1 MGACWQY
8 ANQVSWLLCV
18 CVWPCMD
25 MGQFHPTLGHPSPE
39 TSRNDRIKWP
49 HFHPIH
55 DSDGPNHGVWD
66 FANPKL
72 QSTPTAAEV
81 YRSAH
86 VKMLQF
92 WILDINTFISSYVYI
107 HEYTSHYAYLCELIS
122 PHWGFV
128 QAACVIYIYIY
139 IHTDIHTYIFIC
151 HMYVY
156 IIYNCI
162 MSYHM
167 YHLSIVLRVQGVPGK
182 AVICTLM
189 QYPI

>member
-1 MGACWQY
+1 
-8 ANQVSWLLCV
+8 
-18 CVWPCMD
+18 
-25 MGQFHPTLGHPSPE
+25 MGQFLSSNFGAPLTRNITLIA
-39 TSRNDRIKWP
+39 SRN
-49 HFHPIH
+49 HFHP
-55 DSDGPNHGVWD
+55 SRQRWPQPRSLG
-66 FANPKL
+66 L
-72 QSTPTAAEV
+72 CQSEAAINTYSCSAEV

-86 VKMLQF
+86 VKMLQL

-107 HEYTSHYAYLCELIS
+107 HAYTSHYAYLCELIS

-128 QAACVIYIYIY
+128 QAACVIYI
-139 IHTDIHTYIFIC
+139 HTDIHTYIFIFIC